1 MHALAAAPAPTPD
14 WRLAAVLVVL
24 VVLAVA
30 ASYFGQL
37 GVQRDHVTAAARAVV
52 QLAVVSLDAA
62 GAPHVYLHDADKRT
76 AKLVDR
82 TAAG

>member
-1 MHALAAAPAPTPD
+1 MTGRSAPRVRSPLRGISGLARPAFSD
-14 WRLAAVLVVL
+14 
-24 VVLAVA
+24 
-30 ASYFGQL
+30 
-37 GVQRDHVTAAARAVV
+37 
-52 QLAVVSLDAA
+52 LDAA